1 MDEHDAERLDQITI
15 ALSSGNVPLT
25 WASRQQ
31 LMARLRHIES
41 SAKIRATFEAVG
53 TTKPVELT
61 VGQKAALLTALM
73 DWALGRDGYEAMSP
87 ELFTLRNLLTEDVV
101 GGGDAGLTQA

>member
-15 ALSSGNVPLT
+15 ALNSGNVPLT

-31 LMARLRHIES
+31 LMARLQHIES

-53 TTKPVELT
+53 TTKAVELT
-61 VGQKAALLTALM
+61 VGQKAALLNALG
-73 DWALGRDGYEAMSP
+73 DWALGRDGYEAMSA
-87 ELFTLRNLLTEDVV
+87 ELFTLRNLLIEEVV
-101 GGGDAGLTQA
+101 GVANPG

>member
-15 ALSSGNVPLT
+15 ALNSGNVPLT

-31 LMARLRHIES
+31 LMARLQHIES

-53 TTKPVELT
+53 TTKAVELT
-61 VGQKAALLTALM
+61 VGQKAALLNALC
-73 DWALGRDGYEAMSP
+73 DWALGRDGYEAMSA
-87 ELFTLRNLLTEDVV
+87 ELFTLRNLLGEEVV
-101 GGGDAGLTQA
+101 GVANPG